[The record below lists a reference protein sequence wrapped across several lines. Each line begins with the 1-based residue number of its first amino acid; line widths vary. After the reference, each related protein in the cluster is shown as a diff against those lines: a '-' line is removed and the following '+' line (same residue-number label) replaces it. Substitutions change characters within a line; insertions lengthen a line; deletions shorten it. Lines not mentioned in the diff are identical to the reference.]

1 MKKGQAEFALVFNG
15 SSKAERVQL
24 TEGDAD
30 LRPAE
35 QVLMDQTFTVSF
47 PDYSS
52 LKIVRRGVLS
62 CSATGCAIVLKPI
75 ENLVLGFS
83 PVSQAAQ
90 K

>member
-15 SSKAERVQL
+15 SGKPERVEFA
-24 TEGDAD
+24 EGDPDLHTAD
-30 LRPAE
+30 QALLDA
-35 QVLMDQTFTVSF
+35 TFAVSF

-62 CSATGCAIVLKPI
+62 CSASGCTAVLKPI
-75 ENLVLGFS
+75 ENAGLGMS
-83 PVSQAAQ
+83 PSGQ